1 MAGTGSLGLSRSN
14 ASLSGTNATYTVTAK
29 FDIAFDWGGYNYNGA
44 PWTITVA
51 GQSQSGSSTFAIG
64 SGGGSWVWQNI
75 ATRSFSV
82 RMDKSGVAKTVSGS
96 AVIATGINPSSI
108 SASNSITL
116 PAVTWQWTVSY
127 NANGGSGAPNNQI
140 KNNGSNLTLS
150 TIKPTRPGFI
160 FMGWST
166 SSTSTTAQWQ
176 PGQVY
181 TLNKPL
187 ALYAV
192 WVVAD
197 LIKLDFQNPNYYVK
211 ADANTGMVS
220 ESSLNVLKIDT
231 TAQYTSNNYTIPFY
245 FRIKDM
251 SNTYT
256 AVSGPYTA
264 KDFNQSVESSIKIPG
279 INIYNSLLNYKSETN
294 TKFILEISTG
304 DNKFNSIQTSKQEIN
319 VNLID
324 FSYLEIDYDK
334 FILCPMGNG
343 FNFSIGIRFA
353 KSYGSIRPKC
363 QYKIDSD
370 EYKAG
375 YVYEISNPNFNLY
388 GTELQNDTRRI
399 ESITYKISD
408 GITTIEQ
415 TFRLGSNVDIV
426 FNKLNNTCECIEFIE
441 TDSITGFQKGGRVY
455 SSEFIETDN
464 GIMIGD
470 QFYCGELIER

>member
-29 FDIAFDWGGYNYNGA
+29 FDIAFDWGGWNYDGA

-51 GQSQSGSSTFAIG
+51 GQSQSGSSTFAIE

-96 AVIATGINPSSI
+96 AVITTGTTPSSI
-108 SASNSITL
+108 SALNSITL

-197 LIKLDFQNPNYYVK
+197 LITLDFQNPNYYVK
-211 ADANTGMVS
+211 ADANTGLVS
-220 ESSLNVLKIDT
+220 GSSLSQIAIQA
-231 TAQYTSNNYTIPFY
+231 TAEYTSNNYTTPFY
-245 FRIKDM
+245 YRIKDM
-251 SNTYT
+251 SGAYT
-256 AVSGPYTA
+256 ATSGPHTA
-264 KDFNQSVESSIKIPG
+264 KDFSQAGESTMKIPG
-279 INIYNSLLNYKSETN
+279 VNIYNSLLNYKSETN

-304 DNKFNSIQTSKQEIN
+304 DNKFNSVQTSKQEIN
-319 VNLID
+319 VNLIN
-324 FSYLEIDYDK
+324 FSYLKIDY
-334 FILCPMGNG
+334 GNFCLFSTNPG
-343 FNFSIGIRFA
+343 FRFNIGILFA
-353 KSYGSIRPKC
+353 KSYGSINPKC
-363 QYKIDSD
+363 QYKYDSG
-370 EYKAG
+370 EYMNG
-375 YVYEISNPNFNLY
+375 IVYNQSGNLY
-388 GTELQNDTRRI
+388 VSEVSSSNNIQ
-399 ESITYKISD
+399 SITYKISD

-415 TFRLGSNVDIV
+415 TFRIGSNEDIV
-426 FNKLNNTCECIEFIE
+426 FNKLNNTCECVEFIE
-441 TDSITGFQKGGRVY
+441 TDSMLGFQKGGRVCAD
-455 SSEFIETDN
+455 EFIETDT
-464 GIMIGD
+464 GIVIGNE
-470 QFYCGELIER
+470 FYCGELIEK